1 MANRRLRVLL
11 VDDSSNMRTIV
22 GNYLEKHFEVE
33 ILQSG
38 NGEEA
43 ENLLQECA
51 VMDEPIDILFL
62 DWMMPKRTGLEVLES
77 IRSSDRFSHEPK
89 VIMLTAETYPEQINA
104 CVKFG
109 VSQYLTKPF
118 SEDDLVRAVRKTL
131 DSGED
136 LSHGV

>member
-22 GNYLEKHFEVE
+22 RNFLEKHFEVE
-33 ILQSG
+33 VFQSG

-43 ENLLQECA
+43 ENLLQECS

-62 DWMMPKRTGLEVLES
+62 DWMMPKRTGLEVLQS
-77 IRSSDRFSHEPK
+77 IRSSERFKLDPK
-89 VIMLTAETYPEQINA
+89 VVMLTAETYPEQINA
-104 CVKFG
+104 CVKYG

-136 LSHGV
+136 VSNGV

>member
-22 GNYLEKHFEVE
+22 RNFLEKHFEVE
-33 ILQSG
+33 VFQSG

-43 ENLLQECA
+43 EKMLEECSG
-51 VMDEPIDILFL
+51 MDEPIDILCL

-77 IRSSDRFSHEPK
+77 IRSSERFKLEPK
-89 VIMLTAETYPEQINA
+89 VVMLTAETYPEQINA
-104 CVKFG
+104 CVKYG

-136 LSHGV
+136 LSNGV